1 MLYLFMFLRNQIC
14 KKFEKMLIIS
24 VNASKNFTNSTNLQ
38 NITYLQELQ
47 FNFRNFEVIMQ
58 RYIK

>member
-1 MLYLFMFLRNQIC
+1 MFLRNQIC